1 MSGVS
6 NDFYCD
12 EVLNGKT
19 QVNRVYETDRV
30 LAYHHTRPYYEHHV
44 VVIPK
49 LHVGSLISGE
59 AVNTEQLLLEVL
71 RVIKMVASDMVR
83 QTGAAKVVTNLGDY
97 QESKHMHWHVVSGQ
111 TIR

>member
-1 MSGVS
+1 MRGVS

-19 QVNRVYETDRV
+19 QVNRVYQTDRV

-59 AVNTEQLLLEVL
+59 EENTEQLLLEVL
-71 RVIKMVASDMVR
+71 RVIKKVASDMVEADGSS
-83 QTGAAKVVTNLGDY
+83 QGPSLT
-97 QESKHMHWHVVSGQ
+97 
-111 TIR
+111 